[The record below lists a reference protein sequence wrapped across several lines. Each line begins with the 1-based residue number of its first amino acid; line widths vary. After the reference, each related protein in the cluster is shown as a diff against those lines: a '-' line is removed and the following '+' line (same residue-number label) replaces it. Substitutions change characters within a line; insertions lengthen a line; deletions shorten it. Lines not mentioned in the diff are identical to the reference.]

1 MLGGSTISA
10 ANALQGM
17 NIASMSSSSSST
29 AIQASSYNSDRSL
42 IQTGLDVEFASDAAS
57 GGFFNSDYKKC
68 GSNLSIKK
76 FCMTKN
82 TLRFIHFPF
91 L

>member
-17 NIASMSSSSSST
+17 NSGSMSSSST
-29 AIQASSYNSDRSL
+29 AIQTSSYNSDRSL
-42 IQTGLDVEFASDAAS
+42 IQTGLDVEFASDAAT

-68 GSNLSIKK
+68 AAHLQT
-76 FCMTKN
+76 FTRQN
-82 TLRFIHFPF
+82 TL
-91 L
+91 